1 MTVPDRPLRSGAKQ
15 LSGRSPIAAVGS
27 RSRAGGDEG
36 HGAQHG
42 FSRRGFIGGA
52 LATGALAACS
62 SGGGSASSPST
73 TTIATPRLSGYPFT
87 LGVAS
92 GDPTA
97 EAVVLWTR
105 LAPDALQ
112 VGGGMPTQPVPV
124 RWEVATDDTF
134 ADLVADGTAVAEADT
149 AHTVHVDV
157 QGLEPGREYAYRF
170 LVGRDESP
178 VGRAVTMPAAGEL
191 PAAFVLGQV
200 SCSRWGDA
208 RWAAYRDLA
217 ASDCDLVVCCGDY
230 IYERGPENAAGGA
243 VRGGQITAVTL
254 DDYRYLYALHRSDE
268 HLRAAHQ
275 AAPWSVVWD
284 DHETSNN
291 YVGQTPD
298 ASSESRS
305 PAELLERRTAAY
317 RAWWE
322 HMPVRF
328 APPTGP
334 DLQIHRALDIGALAR
349 LHLVD
354 TRQYRTP
361 LECED
366 AVSSVG
372 ARCDT
377 SYDPAT
383 TALGADQE
391 AWLADGL
398 REGERT
404 WDVVVNQIVL
414 HQWRFGAGEDA
425 IFNLDQW
432 DGYPVARTR
441 LTDALAAASGEPVV
455 LTGDVHSTWVSDLTA
470 DFDDLGADRVGT
482 EFVTPGISS
491 PGDELAAITDVV
503 QVNSPHI
510 RYVEAGHRG
519 WLRHEITPESWTAEI
534 RHVED
539 PSDAASAVPV
549 VSTWVIEPGRPVQ
562 EA

>member
-1 MTVPDRPLRSGAKQ
+1 
-15 LSGRSPIAAVGS
+15 
-27 RSRAGGDEG
+27 
-36 HGAQHG
+36 
-42 FSRRGFIGGA
+42 
-52 LATGALAACS
+52 LAA
-62 SGGGSASSPST
+62 
-73 TTIATPRLSGYPFT
+73 PRLSGYPFT

-105 LAPDALQ
+105 LAPDALE
-112 VGGGMPTQPVPV
+112 VGGGMPAQPVPV

-134 ADLVADGTAVAEADT
+134 GDLVADGTAVAEVDA

-157 QGLEPGREYAYRF
+157 QGLEPGRPYAYRF

-178 VGRAVTMPAAGEL
+178 VGRAVTMPAAGDRA
-191 PAAFVLGQV
+191 AAFVLGQV

-208 RWAAYRDLA
+208 QWAAYRDLA
-217 ASDCDLVVCCGDY
+217 ESDCDLVVCCGDY
-230 IYERGPENAAGGA
+230 IYERGPEDRAGGA

-268 HLRAAHQ
+268 HLRAAH
-275 AAPWSVVWD
+275 AVAPWAVVWD

-291 YVGQTPD
+291 YVGETPD

-305 PAELLERRTAAY
+305 PAELLERRAAAY

-334 DLQIHRALDIGALAR
+334 DLAIHQALDIGALAR
-349 LHLVD
+349 LHLID

-361 LECED
+361 LACPE
-366 AVSSVG
+366 AVSSIG
-372 ARCDT
+372 ARCAT
-377 SYDPAT
+377 SFAPAT
-383 TALGADQE
+383 TVLGGEQE
-391 AWLADGL
+391 AWLAGSL
-398 REGERT
+398 SEGERT

-414 HQWRFGAGEDA
+414 HQWRFAPGDDA

-432 DGYPVARTR
+432 DGYPVARNR
-441 LTDALAAASGEPVV
+441 MTDALADAVGEPVV
-455 LTGDVHSTWVSDLTA
+455 LTGDVHSSWVADLTT
-470 DFDDLGADRVGT
+470 DFDDPAAPRVGT

-491 PGDELAAITDVV
+491 PGDELAVITDVV
-503 QVNSPHI
+503 QENSPHI

-519 WLRHEITPESWTAEI
+519 WLRHQISPESWTAEI

-539 PSDAASAVPV
+539 PTDAASAVPV
-549 VSTWVIEPGRPVQ
+549 VGTWVLEPGQPVEQ
-562 EA
+562 N